1 MSLSDRQ
8 ILGEVSVT
16 VYFLQLLPDEGKI
29 NCLHLDADTSG
40 SKGGGGGLKHCFWL
54 GEHESLTSGT
64 TEWLQVLHRL
74 GRQGGW
80 VAVSYVTLFA
90 HWWH

>member
-1 MSLSDRQ
+1 MQ
-8 ILGEVSVT
+8 THLGAKE
-16 VYFLQLLPDEGKI
+16 
-29 NCLHLDADTSG
+29 
-40 SKGGGGGLKHCFWL
+40 GGLKHCFWL
-54 GEHESLTSGT
+54 GEHESLTSEPLSGSSVT

-90 HWWH
+90 HWWHRFRLLSLTMTLISLKMS